1 MCAIGEEAL
10 ANAGILT
17 PGAKSP
23 SVARDARASLL
34 SETLELLNQLP
45 FRGFPDE
52 HQVRVP
58 VFSLQDGAVMART
71 SPLRKLPGNFR
82 IQSELR
88 SVRQGGTYKMPYR
101 SEEHTSELQSLM
113 RISYAVFCLKKK
125 TKEHINYP
133 SHILHAQHHS

>member
-1 MCAIGEEAL
+1 MCAIVEEAL

-58 VFSLQDGAVMART
+58 VFSLQAGAVMART

-82 IQSELR
+82 IRSELR
-88 SVRQGGTYKMPYR
+88 SVRQGGTYKMPYWPGSASGAEACPAR
-101 SEEHTSELQSLM
+101 RRAAIGSALCGDSGCQ
-113 RISYAVFCLKKK
+113 Y
-125 TKEHINYP
+125 
-133 SHILHAQHHS
+133 

>member
-1 MCAIGEEAL
+1 MCAIVEEAL

-88 SVRQGGTYKMPYR
+88 SVRQGGTYKR

-125 TKEHINYP
+125 KRSKNKRYTMQRHTHTTHK
-133 SHILHAQHHS
+133 